1 MRVTSRVVRPADLRV
16 LRRESSCWHVADA
29 VFFYILIL
37 LLLRLGN
44 ELCLLLETCPDRP
57 T

>member
-44 ELCLLLETCPDRP
+44 
-57 T
+57 